1 MQNEGI
7 FHDIYQL
14 WSTSWCIFKCNL
26 KFKSSRVY
34 IKIAKKK
41 KKRILK
47 GMKTISKKRKKK
59 LLNVQVTLLLLQL
72 SSDDAVCIIILEFL
86 IYIIYENVETT
97 FI

>member
-26 KFKSSRVY
+26 KFKSSRIY

-41 KKRILK
+41 KKKDFKRHENHFK
-47 GMKTISKKRKKK
+47 ETEKKI
-59 LLNVQVTLLLLQL
+59 
-72 SSDDAVCIIILEFL
+72 A
-86 IYIIYENVETT
+86 
-97 FI
+97 

>member
-26 KFKSSRVY
+26 KFKSSRIY

-41 KKRILK
+41 KKK
-47 GMKTISKKRKKK
+47 DFKRHENHFKETEKK

>member
-34 IKIAKKK
+34 INITKKK
-41 KKRILK
+41 KDFKRHENHFK
-47 GMKTISKKRKKK
+47 ETGKKM
-59 LLNVQVTLLLLQL
+59 LIVQVTLLLLQL

>member
-7 FHDIYQL
+7 CHDIYQL

-26 KFKSSRVY
+26 KFKSSRIY
-34 IKIAKKK
+34 IKIAQK
-41 KKRILK
+41 KKRIVK

>member
-34 IKIAKKK
+34 IKITKK

-59 LLNVQVTLLLLQL
+59 I
-72 SSDDAVCIIILEFL
+72 A
-86 IYIIYENVETT
+86 
-97 FI
+97 